1 MDIDQDKGSEQPSE
15 KEDKIEIK
23 KNLEIFPDDK
33 EDNTMLN
40 TNNNKNGI
48 K

>member
-23 KNLEIFPDDK
+23 KKFRNIS
-33 EDNTMLN
+33 
-40 TNNNKNGI
+40 
-48 K
+48 